1 MMLLVNNLHEKRITE
16 GQDGRNI
23 GSACAF
29 ILVATLHS
37 CHMKNTIV
45 FSQSDACD
53 FLSFILSFNE
63 RNLQKC

>member
-23 GSACAF
+23 GSARAF
-29 ILVATLHS
+29 ILVATFHS

-45 FSQSDACD
+45 ISQSDACD

>member
-1 MMLLVNNLHEKRITE
+1 MMLLVNNLHEKRIIE
-16 GQDGRNI
+16 DQDGRNI
-23 GSACAF
+23 GSARAF